1 MCLAANPLPFVQC
14 GLGEQTH
21 KNSFFF
27 SLGKR
32 GGGRAGVNEFFFQ
45 PFLNSVLF
53 NSKEL
58 LIKSSRKVH
67 LDKV

>member
-32 GGGRAGVNEFFFQ
+32 GGGRADVNEIFFSAF
-45 PFLNSVLF
+45 P
-53 NSKEL
+53 E
-58 LIKSSRKVH
+58 
-67 LDKV
+67 

>member
-1 MCLAANPLPFVQC
+1 MSM
-14 GLGEQTH
+14 
-21 KNSFFF
+21 K
-27 SLGKR
+27 
-32 GGGRAGVNEFFFQ
+32 FFFQ